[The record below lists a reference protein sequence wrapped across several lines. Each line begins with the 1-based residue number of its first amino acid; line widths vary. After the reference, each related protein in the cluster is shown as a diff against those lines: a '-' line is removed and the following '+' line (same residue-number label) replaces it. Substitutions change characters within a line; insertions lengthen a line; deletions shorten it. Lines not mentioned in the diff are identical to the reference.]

1 MDFDALVGRA
11 AQFSPDSMIIVEKT
25 DKTGSNAD
33 ILYANNAFCFETGC
47 NSDKG
52 VACQVH
58 VELSESDF
66 SNQAVLYVETSKD
79 EHFSFYVSV
88 TELPEQETG
97 HSNYYL
103 LVGRP
108 IGHSHSEG
116 REKLYSDIARK
127 FIELPAEEAARSAV
141 RAAGLY
147 FNADRCFAARVDL
160 SNNSHQIRYFWGRTQ
175 DIGKEG
181 FPRDIM
187 CPWLMERLRQNE
199 VVTISNSADLPEEAE
214 YLADT
219 LNSFGAHAALVA
231 PVLLAHGTL
240 WLIGMHFDT
249 PRLWNEMDVAT
260 FKVVGDLLGNA
271 FTQTETVWSLRET
284 QRRFSDVGANIP
296 GVVYQ
301 MRRNAS
307 GQTNFSYISQGVRE
321 LTGWGPASMMSDPNL
336 LKRIIVDEDRLRF
349 LQTMEKAG
357 ETLSDWTIDVRMHHR
372 RTDELL
378 WVRASGRVHRGAN
391 GDTVW
396 NGLLLDISESHKAEE
411 ALRVSE
417 ERLRRI
423 LGSSP
428 IAIGISD
435 VKKFNLLFA
444 NKRLAEMYRIP
455 KGNVIGYDTRKFYTE
470 TKMHRRHWVDTR
482 RNRQISS
489 VESRCQRADGEEFW
503 AEISTRLIEYG
514 GREAILWWAF
524 DITEHKIAKE
534 TLAHLA
540 HHDALTGL
548 ANRRLFDEHL
558 QTAVAMAARTERAG
572 VLFYFDL
579 DGFKGVNDQH
589 GHDFGDWVLVQVSA
603 RLRHVLRDSDIGARL
618 GGDEFAVIAHGIDD
632 IHAIEAVVDK
642 MQQAI
647 SAPYVKDNK
656 IAKIGL
662 SIGVV
667 RFFGK
672 ENDLQKIVTM
682 ADGAMYQAKQAG
694 KGTYRLINMPTL
706 ESRTA
711 IS

>member
-11 AQFSPDSMIIVEKT
+11 AQFSPDSILIVEQT
-25 DKTGSNAD
+25 DQTGGNAD
-33 ILYANNAFCFETGC
+33 ILYANTSFCFETGC
-47 NSDKG
+47 DMDKG
-52 VACQVH
+52 VACQCQVT
-58 VELSESDF
+58 LSERDF
-66 SNQAVLYVETSKD
+66 SNQALLDVITNKGD
-79 EHFSFYVSV
+79 RFTFNVSV
-88 TELPEQETG
+88 TCLPETETDRP
-97 HSNYYL
+97 HCYL

-108 IGHSHSEG
+108 SGLSHSEG
-116 REKLYSDIARK
+116 REKLYSEIARK
-127 FIELPAEEAARSAV
+127 FIELPAEDAARSAV

-160 SNNSHQIRYFWGRTQ
+160 STNFHEIRYYWSRSEKSDQG
-175 DIGKEG
+175 D
-181 FPRDIM
+181 FPRNTM
-187 CPWLMERLRQNE
+187 CPWVMERLRQNE
-199 VVTISNSADLPEEAE
+199 VVEIANSANLPNDAT
-214 YLADT
+214 YVADT
-219 LNSFGAHAALVA
+219 LNSFGAKAALMA
-231 PVLLAHGTL
+231 PVLLARGTL
-240 WLIGMHFDT
+240 WLIGMHFDS
-249 PRLWNEMDVAT
+249 PRIWNPVDVST
-260 FKVVGDLLGNA
+260 IKVIGDLFGNA

-301 MRRNAS
+301 MRRTPA
-307 GQTNFSYISQGVRE
+307 GRTNFSYISQGVRE

-336 LKRIIVDEDRLRF
+336 LKDIIVEEDRLRF
-349 LQTMEKAG
+349 LQALEKAG
-357 ETLSDWTIDVRMHHR
+357 QDLTDWTIDVRMVHR
-372 RTDELL
+372 KSKEVL

-396 NGLLLDISESHKAEE
+396 NGLLLDISENHKAEE

-455 KGNVIGYDTRKFYTE
+455 KADVIGYDTRKFYTQ
-470 TKMHRRHWVDTR
+470 TRTHRRHWVETR
-482 RNRQISS
+482 RKRHISS

-524 DITEHKIAKE
+524 DITEHKTAKE

-589 GHDFGDWVLVQVSA
+589 GHSFGDWVLVQVGA
-603 RLRHVLRDSDIGARL
+603 RLRNVLRESDIGARL

-642 MQQAI
+642 MQEAI
-647 SAPYVKDNK
+647 SAPYVKDSK

-672 ENDLQKIVTM
+672 EDDLQKIVTM

-694 KGTYRLINMPTL
+694 KGTYRLINMPTVA
-706 ESRTA
+706 SRKA
-711 IS
+711 FS